1 MYKEMKPSLRQAIKR
16 GLRFRCPNCGEGHV
30 FSSFFKMRDEC
41 AVCGL
46 SFYPESG
53 YYAGTMYLDYTLSA
67 GIFLMIFVPTLFM
80 RELTQ
85 LSYMTKNLLWVA
97 FGTVL
102 CLALARPSYSL
113 WLAIDYWITP
123 WEVEPQKK
131 NEETIEV
138 PLVSL
143 VIRTDSRTDNRAD
156 DDDPRHGTPNGWEN

>member
-16 GLRFRCPNCGEGHV
+16 GLRFRCPNCGEGRV

-53 YYAGTMYLDYTLSA
+53 YYAGAMYLDYMLSA
-67 GIFLMIFVPTLFM
+67 GVFLAIFVPTLFM

-123 WEVEPQKK
+123 WKPGPPKGEK
-131 NEETIEV
+131 NAETIEV

-143 VIRTDSRTDNRAD
+143 VIRTDNRAD
-156 DDDPRHGTPNGWEN
+156 DDDSRHGAPNSWEN